1 MPLPDISSIDDFGG
15 PKANYAPVT
24 DPTTDEDAADR
35 NRYACDVAM
44 MGHTAPRG
52 FVRFVTT
59 NGAAPTDPASN
70 VHDALWGSAVGVK
83 PVVARSAEGV
93 WTVTLPTTVN
103 DELTLEA
110 AAALGGGETHTV
122 NVRTA
127 IAQATAVAG
136 VLVHA
141 VAEVTSANVITVRGF
156 TAAGT
161 ADDITGS
168 TVTVIYW

>member
-1 MPLPDISSIDDFGG
+1 MPLPDISSIDNYGG

-44 MGHTAPRG
+44 MSHTAPRG

-70 VHDALWGSAVGVK
+70 VHDAVWGSAVGVK
-83 PVVARSAEGV
+83 PAVARTGEGV
-93 WTVTLPTTVN
+93 WTVTLPATVD
-103 DELTLEA
+103 DELTPEA
-110 AAALGGGETHTV
+110 ASLGGGVTHTV

-168 TVTVIYW
+168 TITVVYW